1 MICGR
6 AMKLRDFASVLVVP
20 GRAVSVA
27 ESTPSPEAVLC
38 LLIGGAALLRA
49 TTLPR
54 QIGEL
59 SSQINGVTSDALAAH
74 YAAMRSGLIRLIVF
88 DRLVPPPT
96 LVLSA
101 FLVGL
106 AAGPALSLSR
116 DQDRLL
122 WTAILLGLAPIAIQ
136 RIGETVATYLTAAG
150 TLGDAITL
158 PQVFATGPG
167 LFAGADHRWVEQLD
181 ASLNLVSLW
190 CLFLW
195 AGVLWVLDGGK
206 WKAWHVGLP
215 LLALVIGGVVTG
227 VLGPAV
233 IRGILIGSGS

>member
-1 MICGR
+1 MICGQ
-6 AMKLRDFASVLVVP
+6 AMKLRDLAAVLVVP

-27 ESTPSPEAVLC
+27 ERNPSPEAVLF
-38 LLIGGAALLRA
+38 LLAGGAALLGA

-59 SSQINGVTSDALAAH
+59 NSQMNGVTSDALAAH
-74 YAAMRSGLIRLIVF
+74 YAAMRGGLIRLMVF

-106 AAGPALSLSR
+106 AAGPALSLPR
-116 DQDRLL
+116 DQDKLL
-122 WTAILLGLAPIAIQ
+122 WTAILLGLAPIAVQ
-136 RIGETVATYLTAAG
+136 RMGEMIATYLTAAG
-150 TLGDAITL
+150 TLGDVITL
-158 PQVFATGPG
+158 PQVFTTGPG
-167 LFAGADHRWVEQLD
+167 LFAGPGQRWVEQLD
-181 ASLNLVSLW
+181 ARLNLVSLW

-195 AGVLWVLDGGK
+195 AGALRVLDGGK

-215 LLALVIGGVVTG
+215 VLALVIVGVATWA
-227 VLGPAV
+227 LGPAV